1 MITKLLSVDPE
12 KLGIEEWT
20 RGNTWISQEVGNRVD
35 FISAVRVQRSGTG
48 GSCQEE
54 EGIQG

>member
-20 RGNTWISQEVGNRVD
+20 RGNTWISQEVGNKVD

-54 EGIQG
+54 EGI